1 MKKVV
6 YLAMSCILTIAVWF
20 AAAEICA
27 QDEREDFAKQ
37 ADVDKEKV
45 DAAVKRGMDFLKG
58 RQTPDGNW
66 ADEAPLP
73 SLYPQGVTALCL
85 YALLKG
91 EEPNDSDCI
100 KRGFDYLKKWW
111 NSQANRTVYSTSCL
125 ILALC
130 ALYQPPPQEKEI
142 EALEEAKP
150 GEKVRTTAFQ
160 PYEKRLKEG
169 FKKNAPSWAK
179 DWLEDAVKWL
189 RAQQEQNIWRYPGA
203 QPGAKAS
210 AGPVEDASNTQYAML
225 ALYTAN
231 SVGVNIPPG
240 VFTKVAEYFINEQ
253 EKDGPDVKPFPVPAA
268 DFDIKQLK
276 ELEKGVL
283 EEMRKMVEDQQKD
296 AEEAKKRGEEP
307 PKKEKVSTS
316 AAEIPDPYKKFGVEP
331 GKMKARGWGY
341 VKKDAPLTGYPPS
354 AAEDWCKV
362 TGSMTTSGIASLVI
376 CKAEIEKSLSEKEK
390 KALNQAIRDGV
401 AWLAHNW
408 TVTENPNCKCW
419 KMYYLYGI
427 ERSGVLSLCNKIG
440 EHKWYKEGAEHL
452 FSTQQGDGSWP
463 GDKERVPWLG
473 RNGGDIGYGNICGTC
488 FAILFLKRAT
498 VPIIKPPGQIYTGE
512 GLLGTGR
519 KPAPQ
524 PPEKGE

>member
-1 MKKVV
+1 MKKLV
-6 YLAMSCILTIAVWF
+6 YSAVACIFAVAVWF
-20 AAAEICA
+20 CSSEIYG
-27 QDEREDFAKQ
+27 QGDEREDFAKQ

-45 DAAVKRGMDFLKG
+45 DAAVKRGIDFLKG
-58 RQTPDGNW
+58 RQQADGNW
-66 ADEAPLP
+66 ADEALA
-73 SLYPQGVTALCL
+73 SGYPQGVTALCL
-85 YALLKG
+85 YALLKA
-91 EEPNDSDCI
+91 EEPNNSDCI
-100 KRGFDYLKKWW
+100 KRGFEFLKKWW
-111 NSQANRTVYSTSCL
+111 NSQTDRTVYSTSCL

-142 EALEEAKP
+142 DALEETKP
-150 GEKVRTTAFQ
+150 GDKTRTTAFE

-169 FKKNAPSWAK
+169 FKKNVPSWAK

-189 RAQQEQNIWRYPGA
+189 IAQQQQNIWRYPGA
-203 QPGAKAS
+203 MPGGRGGP
-210 AGPVEDASNTQYAML
+210 GPVEDASNTQYAML

-231 SVGVNIPPG
+231 SVGVSVPSG
-240 VFTKVAEYFINEQ
+240 VFSKVAEYFINEQ

-316 AAEIPDPYKKFGVEP
+316 GVEIPDPYKKFGVEP

-341 VKKDAPLTGYPPS
+341 VKKAERLP
-354 AAEDWCKV
+354 EDWTRV
-362 TGSMTTSGIASLVI
+362 TGSMTTSGIAALVI
-376 CKAEIEKSLSEKEK
+376 CKAEIEKSLSEKQK
-390 KALNQAIRDGV
+390 KALNQAIRDGI

-452 FSTQQGDGSWP
+452 FSTQGSDGSWP
-463 GDKERVPWLG
+463 GDKEKVAWANVP
-473 RNGGDIGYGNICGTC
+473 IGYGNICGTC

-524 PPEKGE
+524 PPEEGK